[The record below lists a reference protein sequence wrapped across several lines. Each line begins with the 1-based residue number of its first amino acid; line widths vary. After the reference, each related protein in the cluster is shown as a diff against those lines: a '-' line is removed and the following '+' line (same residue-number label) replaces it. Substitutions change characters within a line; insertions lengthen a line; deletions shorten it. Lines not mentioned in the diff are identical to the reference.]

1 MEEGNNLTVFCGCL
15 QDASLES
22 LWSHWSLCGVF
33 GALLEPPDLVDVV
46 LHHLGRVEL
55 HVAVSAGAL
64 QRDWSVRGHVTPWR
78 PLIGPHLAKQLV
90 VVLVLVV
97 ASLHR
102 SGSVVFSNFNINIH
116 NIYH

>member
-1 MEEGNNLTVFCGCL
+1 MFR
-15 QDASLES
+15 
-22 LWSHWSLCGVF
+22 
-33 GALLEPPDLVDVV
+33 ALLEPPDLVDVV

-64 QRDWSVRGHVTPWR
+64 QRHWSVQGHVTPWR

-102 SGSVVFSNFNINIH
+102 SWSVVLSNFNIASIDQTLIH
-116 NIYH
+116 RQSYLEHD